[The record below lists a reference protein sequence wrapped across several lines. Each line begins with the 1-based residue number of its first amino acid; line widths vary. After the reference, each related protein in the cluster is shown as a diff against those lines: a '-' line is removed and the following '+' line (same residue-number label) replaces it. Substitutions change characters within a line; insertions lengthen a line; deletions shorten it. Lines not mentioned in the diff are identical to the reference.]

1 MSFDEPTGRQQKS
14 PIFKILFVLGFILL
28 GIFIGGLVWGIVDPT
43 YAHMPLFFRE
53 LFSSL

>member
-1 MSFDEPTGRQQKS
+1 MSFDEPTRIQQKS
-14 PIFKILFVLGFILL
+14 PIFKILFMLGFILL